1 MIASLGMYDMPAVRG
16 ANDRF
21 WTAIRARLGY
31 GPERLTRGAEP
42 WAVWQSPDLLL
53 AQTCGMPYRTRLH
66 GRVTLVG
73 TPDHGLPFCPP
84 GHYNSVLLVRAGAG
98 GRRVQDFAGGVLAYN
113 EALSQSGWA
122 APMTHLGAL
131 GVRFSRHVATG
142 AHAASARAVAEGR
155 ADMAG
160 LDALTWEMLKDH
172 DGGLAA
178 RLRVIATTSP
188 TPALPWIT
196 ALGRD
201 PAPIAAAIG
210 AAIGDLAPADRAALH
225 LGGLEDIPAAA
236 YLAVP
241 TPPGP

>member
-21 WTAIRARLGY
+21 WSAIRARLGY
-31 GPERLTRGAEP
+31 GPGRLTRGADP

-66 GRVTLVG
+66 GHVTLVA
-73 TPDHGLPFCPP
+73 TPDHGLPSCPP
-84 GHYNSVLLVRAGAG
+84 GHYNSVLVVRAGAKG
-98 GRRVQDFAGGVLAYN
+98 QRPRDFAGGVFAYN

-131 GVRFSRHVATG
+131 KVRFSGHVATG
-142 AHAASARAVAEGR
+142 AHADSARAVAEGR

-160 LDALTWEMLKDH
+160 LDALTWEMLKEH
-172 DGGLAA
+172 DGDLAA
-178 RLRVIATTSP
+178 GLRVIATTSP

-201 PAPIAAAIG
+201 PAPIAAAID
-210 AAIGDLAPADRAALH
+210 AAVGDLAKADRAALH
-225 LGGLEDIPAAA
+225 LRGLTAIPPNA
-236 YLAVP
+236 YLTVP
-241 TPPGP
+241 TPPAP